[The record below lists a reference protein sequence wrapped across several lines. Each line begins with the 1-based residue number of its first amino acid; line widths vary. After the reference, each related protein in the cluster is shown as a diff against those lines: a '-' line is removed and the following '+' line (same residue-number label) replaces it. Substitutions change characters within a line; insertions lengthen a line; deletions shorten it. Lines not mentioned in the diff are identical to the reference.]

1 MLALMR
7 DPQVPLDERIDLA
20 AAAAPFLHTKP
31 KALSR
36 VRTNPMDSRPLKNAP
51 ACAVQKPEQDLSTPH
66 TTPERTADGEPDL
79 SPLKFL
85 IAVMND
91 SEATPKQRIRAARIA
106 ARYTHVHLQPDKVAS
121 VDEYGF
127 SISRTLAK
135 TIADDWCL
143 LELYESGCLANSEK
157 YVQKASEIYAR
168 QAERDQFLQ
177 CPPGYSPE
185 NDLKRRSELNAK
197 IGKGTASMA
206 EKTEFAYVVARIT
219 ASEAAFNR
227 SPEGRAR
234 LRVKELHARIW
245 MRAAGRAKPLRGLT
259 PEEEQELERL
269 HNEFPSLGPYEP
281 FVPVN
286 RLTVKIFGLEIRC
299 LEGKLT
305 PAEADELEEL
315 RRRYPDEAKRTSKWA
330 VQRMARLSDEGA
342 GSSARLRGSCVTGFS
357 PLMSGAEN

>member
-31 KALSR
+31 KAPSR

-106 ARYTHVHLQPDKVAS
+106 ARYTRVHLQPDKVAS

-143 LELYESGCLANSEK
+143 LELYESGRPANSEK
-157 YVQKASEIYAR
+157 YVQKASEIYSR

-185 NDLKRRSELNAK
+185 NDLKRRSELDAK

-234 LRVKELHARIW
+234 LRVKELRARSG
-245 MRAAGRAKPLRGLT
+245 MRTAGTSTL
-259 PEEEQELERL
+259 EEEQELERL

-281 FVPVN
+281 FVPVTP
-286 RLTVKIFGLEIRC
+286 RTVRIYQLEIRC

-330 VQRMARLSDEGA
+330 VQRMAEIRGRGERDRRLGHEPSVRL
-342 GSSARLRGSCVTGFS
+342 GSA
-357 PLMSGAEN
+357 P